1 MNIDINIE
9 GLVADAVAAALAP
22 EKLQP
27 IIQANVEKA
36 VKSAIDD
43 NFGYRSP
50 FVELC
55 KESMAA
61 VMPTDLGDLGRYGDL
76 VLKAVRMALNEH
88 QDHALKQTI
97 TERMENLLKP
107 LPARMKLSELVE
119 KLTEHFATGH
129 RREGD
134 KPTFI
139 VEVSDVVEGYWGLY
153 ADPKEGADRYSK
165 YGCAIQ
171 MQFNKEGECY
181 SLRIDEKEDPK
192 NMLFLGSH
200 HGADALALN
209 LYTGGTKVDFEDI
222 YLDDIYYPD
231 AYRD

>member
-50 FVELC
+50 FIELC

-76 VLKAVRMALNEH
+76 VLKTFKFALSEH
-88 QDHALKQTI
+88 QDHVLKQTI
-97 TERMENLLKP
+97 TERMEQLLKP
-107 LPARMKLSELVE
+107 LPTRMKLSELVE
-119 KLTEHFATGH
+119 QLTSHFSNCYSRDGSE
-129 RREGD
+129 R
-134 KPTFI
+134 PTFI
-139 VEVSDVVEGYWGLY
+139 IEKNDRGYWHLY
-153 ADPKEGADRYSK
+153 ADPKEDAGRYSQ
-165 YGCAIQ
+165 YSCAIH
-171 MQFNKEGECY
+171 MAFTEDGECY
-181 SLRIDEKEDPK
+181 SLKVDEKDDPK
-192 NMLFLGSH
+192 KMIFIGSH
-200 HGADALALN
+200 YGADALALN
-209 LYTGGTKVDFEDI
+209 IYTGGTKIDFEEIDV
-222 YLDDIYYPD
+222 DDIYYPD

>member
-50 FVELC
+50 FIELC

-76 VLKAVRMALNEH
+76 VLK
-88 QDHALKQTI
+88 
-97 TERMENLLKP
+97 
-107 LPARMKLSELVE
+107 
-119 KLTEHFATGH
+119 
-129 RREGD
+129 
-134 KPTFI
+134 TF
-139 VEVSDVVEGYWGLY
+139 
-153 ADPKEGADRYSK
+153 
-165 YGCAIQ
+165 
-171 MQFNKEGECY
+171 
-181 SLRIDEKEDPK
+181 
-192 NMLFLGSH
+192 
-200 HGADALALN
+200 
-209 LYTGGTKVDFEDI
+209 
-222 YLDDIYYPD
+222 
-231 AYRD
+231 